1 MLALVKPLALAAALA
16 AVGAATAAA
25 QADTAPWAVESP
37 GGAVA
42 GFGLGID
49 AFFER
54 LDSLK
59 ITQARSEVTLRDLF
73 RGISQTTVTDGDPAL
88 LNRKFKIGWKPGD
101 PGAGVQLPIGL
112 PSSRLT
118 HGVRIYP
125 SLIVQ
130 AGVAKAR
137 LDFLDRP
144 EPDAS
149 TGLEGLGVTLGGGL
163 DVAAALCE
171 ECGLFAVAGYRFLAF
186 LRSTLDRLQH
196 FEQPGFRVL
205 KDEVRL
211 SRRIHEASLRIGYV
225 FPGNRIAAHAGLLRR
240 DTRVDVDDTLRFAS
254 EAVGEETS
262 LVSHTR
268 FASLTTQKLAGLD
281 AHLGGPLFA
290 RVEATF
296 GDGDRTALLK
306 MVYLWNYRPPRPALP
321 PPDDDERRIAAA
333 IAPGLAR
340 IAADF
345 VAGRKALT
353 VVAGPGG
360 LPAYRA
366 SEVDDLL
373 TRTER
378 DILAVLKPYAELEAL
393 GDWVQDRFA
402 KVRQELGLQ
411 PSPGRAARSSGS
423 PAGPV
428 LLAALGTHRDAL
440 QPASGP
446 LSEQPADPRLVDHIQ
461 STIETLRRVPLKM
474 GLSFVN
480 ELGIGIKAA
489 LVIYPRYTPP
499 PDSPGPFS
507 PALQRLAP
515 GGYRPVWRGSYA
527 YVVTGPTR
535 PAPACNVAKP
545 VGGLGDCPL
554 DLVERDFFVLGCNP
568 NQCSERSRPR

>member
-1 MLALVKPLALAAALA
+1 MLALVKPLAFAAALA

-37 GGAVA
+37 GGAGA

-54 LDSLK
+54 LESLK

-73 RGISQTTVTDGDPAL
+73 HGISQTTVTDGDPAL

-118 HGVRIYP
+118 HGVRIHP

-163 DVAAALCE
+163 DVAATLCE
-171 ECGLFAVAGYRFLAF
+171 ECGLFAVAGYRFRAF

-225 FPGNRIAAHAGLLRR
+225 FPGNRIAAYAGLLRR
-240 DTRVDVDDTLRFAS
+240 DTRVDVDDELRFAS
-254 EAVGEETS
+254 EAAGEETS

-296 GDGDRTALLK
+296 GDGDRAALLK
-306 MVYLWNYRPPRPALP
+306 MVYLWSYRPPRPPLP

-345 VAGRKALT
+345 AAGRKALT
-353 VVAGPGG
+353 VIAGPGG

-402 KVRQELGLQ
+402 KVRQELGL
-411 PSPGRAARSSGS
+411 PPYLGRAARSSGS
-423 PAGPV
+423 PPGPV

-440 QPASGP
+440 QPPSGP
-446 LSEQPADPRLVDHIQ
+446 LSEQPADSKLDDIQ
-461 STIETLRRVPLKM
+461 SVLETLRRIPLKM
-474 GLSFVN
+474 GLWFVN
-480 ELGIGIKAA
+480 DLGIAAA

-499 PDSPGPFS
+499 PDSQGPFS

-527 YVVTGPTR
+527 YVVSGPTR
-535 PAPACNVAKP
+535 PPPACNWAKP
-545 VGGLGDCPL
+545 GGGLGDCPL
-554 DLVERDFFVLGCNP
+554 DLVERDFVVLGCKP
-568 NQCSERSRPR
+568 DQCSERSRPR